1 MGRAG
6 KFSILSSTIEEPLLA
21 VDDRALI
28 VSANEDAERVLSREG
43 EQLVGTAMHALFWGD
58 EPDAVDDLLR
68 RGASARASAELCF
81 GVPGSEASE
90 ADVTVWPL
98 AGQEGAQVAV
108 LVHDLTGRRR
118 ERERVAAQLEAQRV
132 ELGERASEATRRAGE
147 LKTALET
154 RHRFYASMSHELRTP
169 VNAIVGY
176 SELLLDGI
184 YGELSAAQA
193 KILRRSLRAASHL
206 QELVN
211 DLLDLARIE
220 EGRLDLQPESVDVDA
235 LVEELLDS
243 VQPLADERALELRH
257 EVEPGTP
264 RIISDPRR
272 IRKILLHLLTNAIK
286 YGGRGP
292 ISIRSGRTR
301 PGDGATGDGAT
312 GDGATGDGVYIEV
325 SDHGAGIAPEELE
338 RIFSEFVR
346 ERKDYDGTGLGLSI
360 ARGLSHALG
369 GTLAAES
376 RRGEGSTFRLTLP
389 RAMSDVEGDVV
400 YSLPLEFVKRHQRGR
415 QPSQLDANP

>member
-1 MGRAG
+1 MGQAG
-6 KFSILSSTIEEPLLA
+6 TFSILSRTLEEPLLA
-21 VDDRALI
+21 VDGHGLI
-28 VSANEDAERVLSREG
+28 VSANEDAERVLSSAG
-43 EQLVGTAMHALFWGD
+43 QMLVGTSMQALFRGE
-58 EPDAVDDLLR
+58 EPDAVDELLR
-68 RGASARASAELCF
+68 RGARARSSAELRF
-81 GVPGSEASE
+81 GLPGADASE
-90 ADVTVWPL
+90 AEVIVWPL
-98 AGQEGAQVAV
+98 VGPGGAKVAV
-108 LVHDLTGRRR
+108 LVHDLTGWRR
-118 ERERVAAQLEAQRV
+118 ERERMAAELEAQRV
-132 ELGERASEATRRAGE
+132 ELGERASEVTRRSGE

-184 YGELSAAQA
+184 YGELSPAQA

-220 EGRLDLQPESVDVDA
+220 EGRLDLHAESVNVEG

-257 EVEPGTP
+257 ETEPRTP
-264 RIISDPRR
+264 EIISDPRR
-272 IRKILLHLLTNAIK
+272 IRKVLLHLLTNAIK

-292 ISIRSGRTR
+292 ITIRSGRAVAR
-301 PGDGATGDGAT
+301 DDAGA
-312 GDGATGDGVYIEV
+312 DGVYIEV
-325 SDHGAGIAPEELE
+325 SDRGAGIAPDELE

-346 ERKDYDGTGLGLSI
+346 RRNDGDGTGLGLSI
-360 ARGLSHALG
+360 ARGLSAALG
-369 GTLAAES
+369 GALVAES
-376 RRGEGSTFRLTLP
+376 TPGEGSTFRLTLP
-389 RAMSDVEGDVV
+389 HALGDAEEDVV

-415 QPSQLDANP
+415 RPSQLDANP

>member
-1 MGRAG
+1 MVKAG
-6 KFSILSSTIEEPLLA
+6 TFAVLSRTIEEPLLA
-21 VDDRALI
+21 VDGRGLI
-28 VSANEDAERVLSREG
+28 VSANEDAQRVLSRDG
-43 EQLVGTAMHALFWGD
+43 SALVGTAMQALFWGD
-58 EPDAVDDLLR
+58 EPDAVAELLR
-68 RGASARASAELCF
+68 RGADAKSSAELCF
-81 GVPGSEASE
+81 GLPGSEASE
-90 ADVTVWPL
+90 ADVIVWPL
-98 AGQEGAQVAV
+98 TGPGGAKVAV

-118 ERERVAAQLEAQRV
+118 ERERVAAQLEAQRL
-132 ELGERASEATRRAGE
+132 ELGERASEAARRAGE

-184 YGELSAAQA
+184 YGELSPAQA

-220 EGRLDLQPESVDVDA
+220 EGRLDLHAEAVDVEA

-243 VQPLADERALELRH
+243 VQPLADERALELLH
-257 EVEPGTP
+257 ESEPGTP
-264 RIISDPRR
+264 RIVSDPRR

-292 ISIRSGRTR
+292 IRIRSGREGA
-301 PGDGATGDGAT
+301 GDGAR
-312 GDGATGDGVYIEV
+312 GDGVYIEV
-325 SDHGAGIAPEELE
+325 SDHGSGISPDELE

-346 ERKDYDGTGLGLSI
+346 QRNDSDGTGLGLSI

-369 GTLAAES
+369 GSLVAES
-376 RRGEGSTFRLTLP
+376 TPGEGSTFRLSLP
-389 RAMSDVEGDVV
+389 RALSDAEEDVV
-400 YSLPLEFVKRHQRGR
+400 YSLPLEFVKRHKSGR
-415 QPSQLDANP
+415 QATQLDAKP

>member
-1 MGRAG
+1 MEQAGTFLELSRA
-6 KFSILSSTIEEPLLA
+6 IEEPLLA
-21 VDDRALI
+21 VDAGGLI
-28 VSANEDAERVLSREG
+28 VSANELAVRMLSHDG
-43 EQLVGTAMHALFWGD
+43 TSLVGKPIQALFWGA
-58 EPDAVDDLLR
+58 EPDAVNELLR
-68 RGASARASAELCF
+68 RGGQGRATAEFSF
-81 GVPGSEASE
+81 GSPGTEASE
-90 ADVTVWPL
+90 ADVVVWPL
-98 AGQEGAQVAV
+98 PGPDGAKVAV

-118 ERERVAAQLEAQRV
+118 ERERIVAQLEAQRV
-132 ELGERASEATRRAGE
+132 ELSERASEAARRAGE

-184 YGELSAAQA
+184 YGELSQAQA

-220 EGRLDLQPESVDVDA
+220 EGRLDLRAEMVGVED

-243 VQPLADERALELRH
+243 VRPLAEERSLELRC
-257 EVEPGTP
+257 EPEPGTP
-264 RIISDPRR
+264 RIVSDPRR

-286 YGGRGP
+286 YSGRGP
-292 ISIRSGRTR
+292 IAIRTGRAR
-301 PGDGATGDGAT
+301 AGDGAA
-312 GDGATGDGVYIEV
+312 ADGVYIEV
-325 SDHGAGIAPEELE
+325 ADHGVGIAPDELE

-346 ERKDYDGTGLGLSI
+346 ERSDGDGTGLGLSI

-369 GTLAAES
+369 GTLVAES
-376 RRGEGSTFRLTLP
+376 TPGEGSTFRLTLP
-389 RAMSDVEGDVV
+389 RALSGVEEDGA
-400 YSLPLEFVKRHQRGR
+400 YSLPLGFVKRHQRGR
-415 QPSQLDANP
+415 QPSQLDANPRSG

>member
-1 MGRAG
+1 
-6 KFSILSSTIEEPLLA
+6 
-21 VDDRALI
+21 
-28 VSANEDAERVLSREG
+28 VSANEDAERVLAREG
-43 EQLVGTAMHALFWGD
+43 GQLVGTPMQALFWGQ

-68 RGASARASAELCF
+68 RGGHSRSSAELCF
-81 GVPGSEASE
+81 GPPGAEASE

-98 AGQEGAQVAV
+98 AGPGGAKVAA

-132 ELGERASEATRRAGE
+132 ELGERASEAARHAGE

-184 YGELSAAQA
+184 YGELSPAQA

-220 EGRLDLQPESVDVDA
+220 EGRLDLHAEAVDVEA

-243 VQPLADERALELRH
+243 VQPLADERGLALEH
-257 EVEPGTP
+257 ETEPETP
-264 RIISDPRR
+264 QIVSDPRR

-292 ISIRSGRTR
+292 IRIRSGRVR
-301 PGDGATGDGAT
+301 AV
-312 GDGATGDGVYIEV
+312 DGATGDGVYIEV
-325 SDHGAGIAPEELE
+325 ADHGAGMAPDELE

-346 ERKDYDGTGLGLSI
+346 QRNDNDGTGLGLSI

-369 GTLAAES
+369 GTLVAES
-376 RRGEGSTFRLTLP
+376 TPGEGSTFRLTLP
-389 RAMSDVEGDVV
+389 RALGDAEEDVV
-400 YSLPLEFVKRHQRGR
+400 YSLPLEFVKRHKRGR

>member
-1 MGRAG
+1 MGEAG
-6 KFSILSSTIEEPLLA
+6 AFSILARAIGEPLLA
-21 VDDRALI
+21 VDGRGLI
-28 VSANEDAERVLSREG
+28 VSANSHAERVLSRDG
-43 EQLVGTAMHALFWGD
+43 RPLVGTPMQALFWS
-58 EPDAVDDLLR
+58 EESDAVDDLLR
-68 RGASARASAELCF
+68 RGAKERASAELCF
-81 GVPGSEASE
+81 GLPGSQASE
-90 ADVTVWPL
+90 ADAIAWPL
-98 AGQEGAQVAV
+98 AGPGGARVAV
-108 LVHDLTGRRR
+108 LVHDLTARRR
-118 ERERVAAQLEAQRV
+118 EREQAAAQLEAQRL
-132 ELGERASEATRRAGE
+132 ELGERENEAARRAGE

-184 YGELSAAQA
+184 YGELSPVQA

-220 EGRLDLQPESVDVDA
+220 EGRLDLRAEAVDIDA

-257 EVEPGTP
+257 ETEPGTP
-264 RIISDPRR
+264 GIVSDPRR

-292 ISIRSGRTR
+292 ITIHSGRAVPR
-301 PGDGATGDGAT
+301 DGSA
-312 GDGATGDGVYIEV
+312 GDGVYIEV
-325 SDHGAGIAPEELE
+325 IDHGAGIDPDELE

-346 ERKDYDGTGLGLSI
+346 QRDDGDGTGLGLSI
-360 ARGLSHALG
+360 ARGLSRALG
-369 GTLAAES
+369 GMLEAES
-376 RRGEGSTFRLTLP
+376 TPGEGSTFRLTLP
-389 RAMSDVEGDVV
+389 RVLSDAENDVA
-400 YSLPLEFVKRHQRGR
+400 YALPLEFMKRHQRGR
-415 QPSQLDANP
+415 QPSQLDANQQSG

>member
-1 MGRAG
+1 MSKAG
-6 KFSILSSTIEEPLLA
+6 TFSILSRTLEEPLLA
-21 VDDRALI
+21 VDGRGFI
-28 VSANEDAERVLSREG
+28 VSANEDAERVLSRDG
-43 EQLVGTAMHALFWGD
+43 GSLVGTPMQALFWGD
-58 EPDAVDDLLR
+58 EPDSVDDLLQ
-68 RGASARASAELCF
+68 RGSNERSSAELCF
-81 GVPGSEASE
+81 GLPGAEASE
-90 ADVTVWPL
+90 ADVIVWPL
-98 AGQEGAQVAV
+98 AGPGGAKVSV

-132 ELGERASEATRRAGE
+132 ELGERASEAARRDGE

-184 YGELSAAQA
+184 YGELSPSQA

-220 EGRLDLQPESVDVDA
+220 EGRLDLHPEAVDVDA

-243 VQPLADERALELRH
+243 VQPLADERGLELTH
-257 EVEPGTP
+257 ETEPGTP
-264 RIISDPRR
+264 RIVSDPRR

-286 YGGRGP
+286 YGGCGP
-292 ISIRSGRTR
+292 IRIRSGRVR
-301 PGDGATGDGAT
+301 AGEGASGDGIY
-312 GDGATGDGVYIEV
+312 VEV
-325 SDHGAGIAPEELE
+325 SDHGVGIAPEELE

-346 ERKDYDGTGLGLSI
+346 QRNDGDGTGLGLSI

-369 GTLAAES
+369 GTLVAES
-376 RRGEGSTFRLTLP
+376 TPGEGSTFRLTLP
-389 RAMSDVEGDVV
+389 RVLSDAEGDVE
-400 YSLPLEFVKRHQRGR
+400 YSLPLEFAKRHQRGR
-415 QPSQLDANP
+415 QPSQLDANPRSH